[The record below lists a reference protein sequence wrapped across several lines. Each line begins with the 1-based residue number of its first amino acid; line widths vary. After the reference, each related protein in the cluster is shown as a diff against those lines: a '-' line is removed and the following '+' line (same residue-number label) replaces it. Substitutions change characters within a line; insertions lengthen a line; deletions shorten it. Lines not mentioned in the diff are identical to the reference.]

1 MITSA
6 DPSIC
11 IPRLGG
17 TVKRE
22 LLHEVFSSY
31 NWGVIE
37 RIDLVQTGA
46 TQKAFVHFK
55 YWYSLPGVVM
65 VRKRLLAGASLNVIY
80 RKPWFWK
87 LSASKVA
94 KPEGRF

>member
-1 MITSA
+1 MITST

-11 IPRLGG
+11 IPRLDGM
-17 TVKRE
+17 VRRE
-22 LLHEVFSSY
+22 LLYEVLSSY

-46 TQKAFVHFK
+46 TKKAFVHFK
-55 YWYSLPGVVM
+55 YWYSLPNAVT
-65 VRKRLLAGASLNVIY
+65 VRKRLLAGLSLNVIY
-80 RKPWFWK
+80 KKPWFWK